1 MGVVPIFAGPG
12 FGRVPPDLK
21 LEEEGKEEEEED
33 ETVFGSDRADIP

>member
-21 LEEEGKEEEEED
+21 LEEEGEEEEEED
-33 ETVFGSDRADIP
+33 EIDFGSERADIP